1 MRQRTPY
8 PVAMARRTNAR
19 HARPTGR
26 GALVAAY
33 ALLESD
39 VARLRSSNYA
49 DHLELIRLSALVEG
63 LLANLNRL
71 GEELSE
77 MRRDLH
83 NARSVP
89 AVRSA
94 EVEALALEV
103 TGLRATLAMQ
113 QVSLTAL
120 TSQLAEVVS
129 RLEQATVAPPS
140 QAFASEVAE
149 APMTSSAV
157 TWASVP
163 AAPVSPA
170 PVPPAPVPATPVP
183 ATPVPPEVPPE
194 VATVPEPTPAFVSAP
209 AQAFDPAVAAGARQ
223 VPVWMGGSSPS
234 VDELSSPLGSG
245 WRVDVTSF
253 PSSAPD
259 PDEEAKLDDETVL
272 RLRLIRESFRR

>member
-1 MRQRTPY
+1 
-8 PVAMARRTNAR
+8 MARRTNAR

-33 ALLESD
+33 ALLEND
-39 VARLRSSNYA
+39 VARLRSSSYA

-71 GEELSE
+71 GAELSE

-103 TGLRATLAMQ
+103 TGLRAMLAMQ

-120 TSQLAEVVS
+120 TSQLVEVVS
-129 RLEQATVAPPS
+129 RLEQASAAPPS
-140 QAFASEVAE
+140 QAFAPEVAE

-163 AAPVSPA
+163 AS
-170 PVPPAPVPATPVP
+170 PVPPAPVSHAPLPAAPVP
-183 ATPVPPEVPPE
+183 TAAVPTQVATEVAIE
-194 VATVPEPTPAFVSAP
+194 VATVPDPTAAFVSAP
-209 AQAFDPAVAAGARQ
+209 DQVIDPAVVASARQ
-223 VPVWMGGSSPS
+223 VPVRMGGSSPS

-245 WRVDVTSF
+245 FRVDVTSYV
-253 PSSAPD
+253 SSALD
-259 PDEEAKLDDETVL
+259 RDREAELDDETVL
-272 RLRLIRESFRR
+272 RLRLIRESFGR